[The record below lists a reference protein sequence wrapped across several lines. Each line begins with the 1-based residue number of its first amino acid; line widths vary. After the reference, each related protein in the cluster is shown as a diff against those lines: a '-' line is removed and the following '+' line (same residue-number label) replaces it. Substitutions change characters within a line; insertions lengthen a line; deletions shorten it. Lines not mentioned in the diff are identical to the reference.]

1 VLLEPGRLRVRV
13 VSAMGE
19 DVARNAEA
27 RAEMSASAHLRQT
40 QQGLAASQADLS
52 RVERDLSITRDAL
65 GEYAALYESATSET
79 ARVERERDGVR
90 AELARQAAE
99 NEDLAAT
106 LAMRTAQLGGS
117 RAEREELRE
126 RLVSARA
133 ERDEARHCWS
143 HTEFQLTRLLSQ
155 VAHLAVER
163 NALAQQLDVVLAAET
178 SPPDPGAGPREE
190 QTHRRST
197 VTEIEKYAVDLVQI
211 GAADCAQDDM
221 NENGDI
227 SDEDWPTARNLGREM
242 AAAIRRNQ
250 ESFLAWYRSVDGG
263 SHPDGA

>member
-1 VLLEPGRLRVRV
+1 
-13 VSAMGE
+13 MGE
-19 DVARNAEA
+19 DVARNAERLTFTRA
-27 RAEMSASAHLRQT
+27 QLEGSRAEL
-40 QQGLAASQADLS
+40 
-52 RVERDLSITRDAL
+52 
-65 GEYAALYESATSET
+65 

-133 ERDEARHCWS
+133 ERDEARHELA
-143 HTEFQLTRLLSQ
+143 HAEFRTTTLRAQLSACQVTNCALCRRPIWCSQ
-155 VAHLAVER
+155 PREPLPGATGYFRHIGC
-163 NALAQQLDVVLAAET
+163 AAEA

-190 QTHRRST
+190 QTNRRST